1 MIAQRAEK
9 RSSGPLFAFIDL
21 LFLIVAFFTLLIFFT
36 DTKRSEA
43 EAELEETQQ
52 QLAAVVEERD
62 EYQATMT
69 NLGPLM
75 EQFMSQQ
82 RREAER
88 RRELAARDLRQRQRP
103 RVRVEYQITE
113 DGQIA
118 YEGSRYSV
126 EAFKAEVI
134 DPLRQTSWIAFH
146 GAAQPDT
153 PFGTVVL
160 SRRVLLRDQGEF
172 DTYWDNVTRREAPAS
187 GDGSR
192 Q

>member
-1 MIAQRAEK
+1 MIAQRTEK

-36 DTKRSEA
+36 DTKRSEV

-62 EYQATMT
+62 VYQATMA

-88 RRELAARDLRQRQRP
+88 RRELAARDLRRRQRP

-113 DGQIA
+113 QGRIA
-118 YEGSRYSV
+118 YQDRLYTLE
-126 EAFKAEVI
+126 EFKAQVI
-134 DPLRQTSWIAFH
+134 DPLRETSWIAFH
-146 GAAQPDT
+146 GFARPET
-153 PFGTVVL
+153 PFGTVVH
-160 SRRVLLRDQGEF
+160 SRRVLLRGQGEF
-172 DTYWDNVTRREAPAS
+172 DTYWDNLTRREPPAS
-187 GDGSR
+187 GAGSR
-192 Q
+192 E

>member
-1 MIAQRAEK
+1 MIAQRTEK

-43 EAELEETQQ
+43 EAELEEAQQ

-62 EYQATMT
+62 VYQATMA

-88 RRELAARDLRQRQRP
+88 RRELAARDLRRRQRP
-103 RVRVEYQITE
+103 RVRVDYQITE
-113 DGQIA
+113 QGRIDYQGRSYA
-118 YEGSRYSV
+118 LE
-126 EAFKAEVI
+126 EFKAEVI
-134 DPLRQTSWIAFH
+134 DPLRETSWIAFH
-146 GAAQPDT
+146 GAALPDT
-153 PFGTVVL
+153 PFGTVVR

-172 DTYWDNVTRREAPAS
+172 DTYWDNLTRREPPAS
-187 GDGSR
+187 GAGSR
-192 Q
+192 E